1 MEVPGSLVVPEVEFS
16 EGLVV
21 SIEEVAG
28 CSIVPKEF
36 SEGLVVP
43 IVEFSEGLVIVEFS
57 ESLVVTILLSP
68 TRLVVPKVE
77 LSGSLVVSIGE
88 VAGCS
93 VVPIV
98 LTMEFFSV
106 DDSFQISIIFFS
118 INEKTCCIY
127 LFTVDRGVLKI

>member
-16 EGLVV
+16 
-21 SIEEVAG
+21 
-28 CSIVPKEF
+28 
-36 SEGLVVP
+36 
-43 IVEFSEGLVIVEFS
+43 
-57 ESLVVTILLSP
+57 
-68 TRLVVPKVE
+68 
-77 LSGSLVVSIGE
+77 GSLVVSIEE

-118 INEKTCCIY
+118 INEKIC
-127 LFTVDRGVLKI
+127 